1 MFHGVGLKVFI
12 VIFLIGVRIR
22 QQEQLFDQLFEA
34 LRLVPIEE
42 AASAAPIALAF
53 LVRGLRSLLVTSLQ
67 ERLGGLRSR
76 LWLTGVVEQRLEKA
90 VCHLNFILY

>member
-1 MFHGVGLKVFI
+1 M
-12 VIFLIGVRIR
+12 
-22 QQEQLFDQLFEA
+22 QQEQLHYEVFEP
-34 LRLVPIEE
+34 LRLVGCEYE

-76 LWLTGVVEQRLEKA
+76 LRLTGVVEQRLEKA